1 MVAGGLTFTTQGEVK
16 ASVTSVTGY
25 SHSLCA
31 ICYNG
36 MNQGTFDGWVIRQCG
51 KLTPYAE
58 VVSLYTPFSEFP
70 FTLEP
75 DFLFQ
80 NDDLNCPITSC
91 EILDQ
96 GCVSPFVVQEINI

>member
-1 MVAGGLTFTTQGEVK
+1 MVAGGLTFTTKGGVK

-51 KLTPYAE
+51 KLTPMVGTY
-58 VVSLYTPFSEFP
+58 SNSFSEVP
-70 FTLEP
+70 LVLDPEL
-75 DFLFQ
+75 LFN
-80 NDDLNCPITSC
+80 NDPNCPITSC
-91 EILDQ
+91 EILDPS
-96 GCVSPFVVQEINI
+96 CVSPFVVQEINI

>member
-1 MVAGGLTFTTQGEVK
+1 MVAGGLTFTNKGRVK
-16 ASVTSVTGY
+16 ASMTFETGY
-25 SHSLCA
+25 SFSLCA
-31 ICYNG
+31 ICSNT

-51 KLTPYAE
+51 KLTPMVGTSYY
-58 VVSLYTPFSEFP
+58 SPFSEFP